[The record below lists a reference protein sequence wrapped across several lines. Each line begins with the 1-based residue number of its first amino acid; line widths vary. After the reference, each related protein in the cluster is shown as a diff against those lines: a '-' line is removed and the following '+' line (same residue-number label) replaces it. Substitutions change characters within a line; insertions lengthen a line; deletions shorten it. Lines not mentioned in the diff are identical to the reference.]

1 MRQRRVAVPM
11 RGLRTRNLLVDQ
23 DGIVIGQ
30 MADELDDF
38 ADRLLISS
46 NRIR

>member
-1 MRQRRVAVPM
+1 M

-30 MADELDDF
+30 MADELDDL
-38 ADRLLISS
+38 ADRLLRLVISS

>member
-1 MRQRRVAVPM
+1 M

-30 MADELDDF
+30 MADELDDL
-38 ADRLLISS
+38 ADRLLDQ
-46 NRIR
+46 RE